1 MAKFRVGDG
10 QTPSTLPLQQPIGP
24 ARTQQARNKQPV
36 AKTTATQAAQAL
48 DATEAPTASDRT
60 SGEGLRNQV
69 KAGLKNLEQA
79 YYGGASGG
87 ATLLAVMGAPANT
100 DAEPLPAH
108 VVAHHAKQFA
118 HELGLDKKEA
128 EQLVSDL
135 AAVLA

>member
-1 MAKFRVGDG
+1 MSWLRRIGRWSAAIACATGLCG
-10 QTPSTLPLQQPIGP
+10 QSVE
-24 ARTQQARNKQPV
+24 RTGPV
-36 AKTTATQAAQAL
+36 AKTTAAQAAQAL

-60 SGEGLRNQV
+60 STEGLRNQV

-79 YYGGASGG
+79 YYGGATGSN
-87 ATLLAVMGAPANT
+87 LLAVMGAPAST
-100 DAEPLPAH
+100 EAEPLPAH

-118 HELGLDKKEA
+118 SELGLDKKEA

>member
-10 QTPSTLPLQQPIGP
+10 QTTSTLPQPVSP
-24 ARTQQARNKQPV
+24 ARTQQVKGKQAV
-36 AKTTATQAAQAL
+36 AKTTAAQAAQAL

-60 SGEGLRNQV
+60 GTEGLRNQV

-79 YYGGASGG
+79 YYGGATGSN
-87 ATLLAVMGAPANT
+87 LLAVMGAPAST
-100 DAEPLPAH
+100 EADPLPAH

-118 HELGLDKKEA
+118 SELGLDKKEA